1 MKQIVLGGASKRK
14 TPPQPQRKRRRR
26 RTGRQAL
33 NYILLLIVAAV
44 IMLTL
49 SMTVLFHVS
58 VITTD
63 GLTKYA
69 PQALIDACGVKEGD
83 NLLRINERTVR
94 KKILDAFP
102 YVEELKLRRVLPDKL
117 VLQVTEAAVLGACEN
132 EGSYVIVG
140 ESGRILETGAT
151 SVPKDAMEVYGMY
164 LFEPEVGRI
173 LGQFTK
179 EQQDRLKK
187 EKEAA
192 SKASSAAAEKAA
204 KSGVSSTASAPT
216 EAEQFLNG
224 KSEQETEAEAFQTLL
239 DLVNAVEA
247 TGFRNITMVDLSD
260 RLNTAVVYDD
270 RILIE
275 LGSVADLSYKLQFA
289 NHILEQQ
296 LPSSFQGVIDASYP
310 STSKTVS
317 AMAGDITEKLESR
330 RAKAGQNE
338 ETDDPYGLKP
348 GTGNSKSEAGGGSAS
363 QEEGNPLLALKPK
376 KEEPEEASSD
386 SGSSQDS
393 SSSESGDA
401 DKSEEEENSS
411 SMIGPYSPEMLAL
424 KPGPQITSSDTAES
438 EPENA
443 SE

>member
-1 MKQIVLGGASKRK
+1 MKQIVLGGAPKRK
-14 TPPQPQRKRRRR
+14 TPPQPQKKRRRR

-33 NYILLLIVAAV
+33 NYILLLIVAAA
-44 IMLTL
+44 IMVTL

-63 GLTKYA
+63 GLTKYV
-69 PQALIDACGVKEGD
+69 PQALIDACGVREGD

-132 EGSYVIVG
+132 DGSYVIVG
-140 ESGRILETGAT
+140 ETGRILETGAS
-151 SVPKDAMEVYGMY
+151 SVPEDAMEVYGMY

-179 EQQDRLKK
+179 EQRDRLKK
-187 EKEAA
+187 EKDAA

-204 KSGVSSTASAPT
+204 KSGVSAAADPT
-216 EAEQFLNG
+216 DAELFLNG
-224 KSEQETEAEAFQTLL
+224 KSEEEMEADAFRTLS
-239 DLVNAVEA
+239 DLVAAVEA

-260 RLNTAVVYDD
+260 SLNTAVVYDG

-275 LGSVADLSYKLQFA
+275 LGSVADLNYKLEFA
-289 NHILEQQ
+289 THILENQ
-296 LPSSFQGVIDASYP
+296 LPVGFEGVIDASYLP
-310 STSKTVS
+310 TSKTAS

-330 RAKAGQNE
+330 RAKAIQNE
-338 ETDDPYGLKP
+338 ETDGVYGLKP
-348 GTGNSKSEAGGGSAS
+348 GKADAAGQSSDSGASE
-363 QEEGNPLLALKPK
+363 ETGNPLLALKPK
-376 KEEPEEASSD
+376 TEEPEASSD
-386 SGSSQDS
+386 TSASQESGSSES
-393 SSSESGDA
+393 SAVTESA
-401 DKSEEEENSS
+401 DGES
-411 SMIGPYSPEMLAL
+411 SMIGPYSPDMLAL
-424 KPGPQITSSDTAES
+424 KPGPKVTSSDAAES
-438 EPENA
+438 EPEKA